1 MSPQALPHSEPLSGE
16 DLGFWW
22 GDQPKQRTTMAMLL
36 LLDRRPHTDRL
47 RAAVA
52 RAVEAV
58 PRLRQ
63 RVVDA
68 PLDLAKPRWE
78 DDPTFDLDF
87 HVRRYALAR
96 ADGRQGRATIQDLFH
111 AIGPIYERPFDRTRP
126 LWELIEFD
134 GPGDRA
140 AIFFRLHHGV
150 ADGVGGNAILAA
162 LTDGSAEEAPE
173 PLHGEGPP
181 GAWQEPGFAE
191 RLGDAIRH
199 AAEESVERGR
209 AVLRFGWTALTQPS
223 SWLQAARVA
232 GAMISDATQQGDSP
246 LREFG
251 RSRHLRGFDVPF
263 EPLRHAKSA
272 LDGQMIDLMLTAV
285 AGAMGRWHHRQGFTD
300 ATEVLT
306 LVPINLRPWSEQG
319 LDAMTGNRATGV
331 MVKLPLGVDD
341 PVARFREVH
350 ARVCERKA
358 SPALEYLPLFAEGLS
373 LLPRPLVRALSLV
386 GSQAVNLIVTN
397 VPGIMFPRWVAGTR
411 IVAGYPF
418 APLAPQ
424 CPVSIALYGY
434 DGRLYV
440 GIDADGTAMPDVD
453 LFVED
458 LEHAFDEMV
467 WAAQANGAARAP
479 AKARARGA

>member
-1 MSPQALPHSEPLSGE
+1 MRPQLLRSEALSGE

-22 GDQPKQRTTMAMLL
+22 GDQPRQRTTMAMLL
-36 LLDRRPHTDRL
+36 LLDRRPHPGRL

-52 RAVEAV
+52 RAVAAV
-58 PRLRQ
+58 PRLGQ

-68 PLDLAKPRWE
+68 PLDIAKPRWE

-87 HVRRYALAR
+87 HVRHYALAR
-96 ADGRQGRATIQDLFH
+96 VDGKRGRTTLADLFH
-111 AIGPIYERPFDRTRP
+111 TIGPIYERPFDRTRP
-126 LWELIEFD
+126 LWEMIEFD
-134 GPGDRA
+134 GPGDGA

-181 GAWQEPGFAE
+181 GAWQDPGVAV
-191 RLGDAIRH
+191 RLGDALRH
-199 AAEESVERGR
+199 RFEEGLDRGR
-209 AVLRFGWTALTQPS
+209 ALLRLGWTAVSRPS
-223 SWLQAARVA
+223 SWGHAARVA
-232 GAMISDATQQGDSP
+232 TALLADAAQQGDSP

-263 EPLRHAKSA
+263 EPLRRAKSA

-285 AGAMGRWHHRQGFTD
+285 AGAMGRWHRRQGFD
-300 ATEVLT
+300 AATEVLT

-319 LDAMTGNRATGV
+319 LEAMTGNRATGV
-331 MVKLPLGVDD
+331 LVKLPLGIDD
-341 PVARFREVH
+341 PVERFKSVH

-358 SPALEYLPLFAEGLS
+358 SPALEYLPTVAEGLS
-373 LLPRPLVRALSLV
+373 LLPRPLVRALSYL
-386 GSQAVNLIVTN
+386 GSQSVNLIVTN
-397 VPGIMFPRWVAGTR
+397 VPGIMFPRWAAGAR

-453 LFVED
+453 EFAEE
-458 LEHAFDEMV
+458 LEQAFDEV
-467 WAAQANGAARAP
+467 TWAAAGRCAAAAP
-479 AKARARGA
+479 AGAQPMRA

>member
-1 MSPQALPHSEPLSGE
+1 MSPQLLRSEPLSGE

-22 GDQPKQRTTMAMLL
+22 GDQPRQRTTMAMLL
-36 LLDRRPHTDRL
+36 LLDRRPHPGRL

-52 RAVEAV
+52 RAVAAV
-58 PRLRQ
+58 PRLGQ

-68 PLDLAKPRWE
+68 PLDIAKPRWE

-96 ADGRQGRATIQDLFH
+96 VDGKRGRTTLADLFH

-126 LWELIEFD
+126 LWEMIEFD
-134 GPGDRA
+134 GPGDGA

-181 GAWQEPGFAE
+181 GAWQEPGVVTRLAE
-191 RLGDAIRH
+191 ALRH
-199 AAEESVERGR
+199 RVEEGIERGR
-209 AVLRFGWTALTQPS
+209 ALLDLGWTAISRPS
-223 SWLQAARVA
+223 SWLHAARVA
-232 GAMISDATQQGDSP
+232 GALVVDATQQGDSP

-251 RSRHLRGFDVPF
+251 RSRHLRGFDIPF

-285 AGAMGRWHHRQGFTD
+285 AGAMGRWHRRQGFD
-300 ATEVLT
+300 AATEVLT

-319 LDAMTGNRATGV
+319 LGAATGNRATGV
-331 MVKLPLGVDD
+331 LVKLPLGIDD
-341 PVARFREVH
+341 PVARFAQIH
-350 ARVCERKA
+350 QRVCERKA
-358 SPALEYLPLFAEGLS
+358 SPALEYLPTVAEGIS
-373 LLPRPLVRALSLV
+373 LLPRPLVRALSYL
-386 GSQAVNLIVTN
+386 GSQSVNLIVTN
-397 VPGIMFPRWVAGTR
+397 VPGIMFPRWIAGAR

-453 LFVED
+453 EFAED
-458 LEHAFDEMV
+458 LEHAFDEV
-467 WAAQANGAARAP
+467 LWAAGGRGGAAAPGKAPPLRA
-479 AKARARGA
+479 